1 MSQTSNKEIE
11 QYCFE
16 KFRKAYPLPNGCIT
30 YGDKPDVIIEGP
42 RKIGI
47 EITRFFI
54 ENGNLLESEQNQR
67 KVRKDVIRRAHKI
80 YLDEGRKPI
89 EITFEFNKNNPIRNN
104 QKLITK
110 IVELG
115 RRLETNKTG
124 IISRSLFDDIPELD
138 FVYVNATVYINTE
151 WRIVQTYTGSIMSR
165 EKLAEIV
172 REKEQNA
179 RDYQKCDAYWLL
191 IVVDFM
197 DRAQDQAI
205 WPEGLVEQIKSEIFK
220 KIIVYRTGFDPLE
233 I

>member
-11 QYCFE
+11 QYYFE
-16 KFRKAYPLPNGCIT
+16 KFRKAYPLPNGCVT
-30 YGDKPDVIIEGP
+30 YGDKPDVIIEGSK
-42 RKIGI
+42 KIGI
-47 EITRFFI
+47 EITRSFI
-54 ENGNLLESEQNQR
+54 EDGSILESEQNQR

-138 FVYVNATVYINTE
+138 SVYVNATVYINTE